1 MRGLA
6 IIGIFLHNYCHWLG
20 FAVKENEYTF
30 TMSKASSLMQAISN
44 PDWNL
49 PIHLVSFFGHYGVP
63 VFLFLSAYGL
73 VMKYEKRGGA
83 VPEAPL
89 PEALQDDDC
98 GLRGVHHGRCRHA
111 WGA

>member
-30 TMSKASSLMQAISN
+30 TMSKASDLMQALAH
-44 PDWNL
+44 PDLNL

-63 VFLFLSAYGL
+63 VFLFLSAYGT
-73 VMKYEKRGGA
+73 RSA
-83 VPEAPL
+83 ARSRRSRPTW
-89 PEALQDDDC
+89 C
-98 GLRGVHHGRCRHA
+98 HS
-111 WGA
+111 